1 MEEAQEIEFR
11 TAIQFSV
18 VAVLA
23 PYASILSVHDTTVTA
38 TPTPSGSSRERSLLG
53 GAGTTVSYTVTATGS
68 SSPAA
73 IAAQLAK
80 AIQSG
85 EYLRLMRESSQLDIT
100 SVEAFSYVDLNP
112 SSTEPPSDTDTDTDT
127 DSTAD
132 ESGMQSIHSFND
144 TTLFFTPMTLLHVM
158 HLSCDMLYA
167 LVS

>member
-1 MEEAQEIEFR
+1 MEEAKDIEFR

-53 GAGTTVSYTVTATGS
+53 GAGAIVSYTVTATGS
-68 SSPAA
+68 SSPAV
-73 IAAQLAK
+73 IAAQLGK

-100 SVEAFSYVDLNP
+100 SVEAFSSVDLNP
-112 SSTEPPSDTDTDTDT
+112 SSTEPPSDTDTDTD
-127 DSTAD
+127 STAD
-132 ESGMQSIHSFND
+132 ESGMQSTNLFNNA
-144 TTLFFTPMTLLHVM
+144 TLFFTLITLLHVM